1 MDRFQIGVH
10 FLTLA
15 AAFALAVPIGWDREK
30 RTRSAGLRTFPLVAL
45 ASCGFVQAS
54 ESLLAHSPDGMAK
67 VIEGLITGIGFIGGG
82 AILKQGTTVQGTAT
96 AASLWATG
104 AIGVSVGLGSYD
116 VAVTVAVFTF
126 LTLRLLTLVKD
137 EDDLKPGEGGD
148 KSDLP
153 PGLSTTDSPHGLGVL
168 SPTLQCTRRGSVF
181 RTIVPDAPPNRHVG
195 GELRAKCR
203 RSIRC
208 SLPRLP
214 ATYLVSVGRR
224 PLLIAGFSDHR
235 KPN

>member
-10 FLTLA
+10 FLALA

-30 RTRSAGLRTFPLVAL
+30 RARSAGLRTFPLVAM

-54 ESLLAHSPDGMAK
+54 ESLLVHSPDGMAK

-82 AILKQGTTVQGTAT
+82 AILKQGATVQGTAT

-126 LTLRLLTLVKD
+126 LTLRLLTLVKE
-137 EDDLKPGEGGD
+137 EDDLEDGGESERKS
-148 KSDLP
+148 KSD
-153 PGLSTTDSPHGLGVL
+153 
-168 SPTLQCTRRGSVF
+168 TR
-181 RTIVPDAPPNRHVG
+181 
-195 GELRAKCR
+195 
-203 RSIRC
+203 
-208 SLPRLP
+208 
-214 ATYLVSVGRR
+214 
-224 PLLIAGFSDHR
+224 SD
-235 KPN
+235 

>member
-1 MDRFQIGVH
+1 MA
-10 FLTLA
+10 LA

-30 RTRSAGLRTFPLVAL
+30 RARSAGLRTFPLVAM

-54 ESLLAHSPDGMAK
+54 ESLLVHSPDGMAK

-126 LTLRLLTLVKD
+126 LTLRLLTLVKE
-137 EDDLKPGEGGD
+137 EDDLKDGGGEERYQV
-148 KSDLP
+148 
-153 PGLSTTDSPHGLGVL
+153 GLS
-168 SPTLQCTRRGSVF
+168 QGS
-181 RTIVPDAPPNRHVG
+181 IVPRQVAKGSSRQEQSSARCITVTAP
-195 GELRAKCR
+195 
-203 RSIRC
+203 
-208 SLPRLP
+208 
-214 ATYLVSVGRR
+214 
-224 PLLIAGFSDHR
+224 
-235 KPN
+235 